1 CSNSSATR
9 AGSSGPVATK
19 KAASS

>member
-19 KAASS
+19 RAASS